1 MDPVGGIRG
10 WKAVVGR
17 TEVAPLLV
25 ETRTIKSCGGNK
37 LVKDLF
43 GELLE
48 VQPIFQNKEV
58 MRSSYTPEEL
68 PHRNTEIHSLGSIL
82 VPALRGDTP
91 SNVFIYGKTGT
102 GKTASV
108 RYVGNELTKK
118 GQELGKR
125 VNIIYIN
132 CEVVDTQYRVLQ
144 NIANWFITADNW
156 NHRIPFTGWPTDEV
170 YDALCHYVDGDTKAA
185 DHKWAPDASRKGGEV
200 TIIVLDEV
208 DKLKGDEVL
217 YTLTRINSNLD
228 KNKVSVIGISNDLKF
243 TEFLDPRVKSS
254 LGEESMIFAPY
265 DAEQLQDILSQRAG
279 MALKE
284 DSLDPAVIPLC
295 AALAA
300 REHGDARRAL
310 DLLRV
315 AAELAERERDDVVQ
329 EKHVR
334 LAQNKIELDRI
345 SEVVRTLPTQSKLVL
360 LATIL
365 GEENNRDHGIKSL
378 TTGEVFGIYQDLCK
392 STGSDIL
399 TQRRITDLI
408 SELDMLGIFTAR
420 VISKGR
426 YGRTREIQMS
436 CPIDSTRRVLGED
449 EIIRGVVDHKP
460 RLQHRIV

>member
-1 MDPVGGIRG
+1 MAWEDS
-10 WKAVVGR
+10 
-17 TEVAPLLV
+17 PLV
-25 ETRTIKSCGGNK
+25 N
-37 LVKDLF
+37 DLF
-43 GELLE
+43 GQLLE
-48 VQPIFQNKEV
+48 VEPLFQNKEV
-58 MRSSYTPEEL
+58 MRSSYTPDDL
-68 PHRNTEIHSLGSIL
+68 PHRDLEIRSLGSIL
-82 VPALRGDTP
+82 VPALRGETP

-102 GKTASV
+102 GKTACV
-108 RYVGNELTKK
+108 KYVGKELSAK
-118 GQELGKR
+118 GEELGKR
-125 VNIIYIN
+125 VNLIYIN

-144 NIANWFITADNW
+144 NIANAFVPADKW
-156 NHRIPFTGWPTDEV
+156 SHRIPFTGWPTDEV
-170 YDALCHYVDGDTKAA
+170 YDALRRYVDGNTKG
-185 DHKWAPDASRKGGEV
+185 DDERWTVDNNRKPGEV

-217 YTLTRINSNLD
+217 YTLTRINSDLAN
-228 KNKVSVIGISNDLKF
+228 NKVSVIGISNDLKF

-265 DAEQLQDILSQRAG
+265 DAQQLEDILTQRAH

-284 DSLDPAVIPLC
+284 GVLDDSVIPLC
-295 AALAA
+295 SALAA

-315 AAELAERERDDVVQ
+315 AAELCERERQKTVS
-329 EKHVR
+329 ESHVR
-334 LAQNKIELDRI
+334 MAQNKIELDRI

-365 GEENNRDHGIKSL
+365 GEEDNKAVGVHTL
-378 TTGEVFGIYQDLCK
+378 TTGEVFAIYKDLCK
-392 STGSDIL
+392 ATGSDIL

-436 CPIDSTRRVLGED
+436 CPIDSTRQVLAED
-449 EIIRGVVDHKP
+449 ELIRSVVDFRP
-460 RLQHRIV
+460 RRQNRLV

>member
-1 MDPVGGIRG
+1 M
-10 WKAVVGR
+10 VV
-17 TEVAPLLV
+17 
-25 ETRTIKSCGGNK
+25 N
-37 LVKDLF
+37 DLF
-43 GELLE
+43 GQLLE
-48 VQPIFQNKEV
+48 VEPLFRNKEV
-58 MRSSYTPEEL
+58 MRSSYTPDDL
-68 PHRNTEIHSLGSIL
+68 PHRDSEIRQLGAIL

-102 GKTASV
+102 GKTACV
-108 RYVGNELTKK
+108 KYVGKELSNK

-125 VNIIYIN
+125 VNLIYIN

-144 NIANWFITADNW
+144 NIANAFVPADKW
-156 NHRIPFTGWPTDEV
+156 SHRIPFTGWPTDEV
-170 YDALCHYVDGDTKAA
+170 YDALRRYVDGHTKN
-185 DHKWAPDASRKGGEV
+185 DDERWVKDPTRKEGEV

-217 YTLTRINSNLD
+217 YTLTRINSDLLN
-228 KNKVSVIGISNDLKF
+228 NKVSVIGISNDLKF

-265 DAEQLQDILSQRAG
+265 DAEQLQDILGQRAE

-284 DSLDPAVIPLC
+284 GVLDDGVIPLC

-315 AAELAERERDDVVQ
+315 AAELCERERQGTVV
-329 EKHVR
+329 EAHVR
-334 LAQNKIELDRI
+334 MAQNKIEIDRI

-365 GEENNRDHGIKSL
+365 GEESNREQGVHTL
-378 TTGEVFGIYQDLCK
+378 TTGEVFAIYKDLCK
-392 STGSDIL
+392 QTGCDIL

-436 CPIDSTRRVLGED
+436 CPIESTRNVLAED
-449 EIIRGVVDHKP
+449 EAIRSVVEFRPKVQN
-460 RLQHRIV
+460 RLI